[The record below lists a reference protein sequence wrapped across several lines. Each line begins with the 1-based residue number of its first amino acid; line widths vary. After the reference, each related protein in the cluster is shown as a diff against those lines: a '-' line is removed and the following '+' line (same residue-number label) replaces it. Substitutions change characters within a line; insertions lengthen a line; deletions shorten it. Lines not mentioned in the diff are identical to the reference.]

1 MEYRLLVDL
10 EAIAVLDTLPKKI
23 RARLLNHFVALR
35 TTPDRHSDFHE
46 YDKSGRRIEISV
58 FADHAIHYWIDFP
71 DRHVKVLMLRPADR
85 AR

>member
-10 EAIAVLDTLPKKI
+10 EAVAVLDTLPKRI

-35 TTPDRHSDFHE
+35 SAPDRNSDFHE
-46 YDKSGRRIEISV
+46 HDKSGRCIEISV

-71 DRHVKVLMLRPADR
+71 DRHVKVLIVCPADR